1 MSIKFDKHNNFNELI
16 KLLKLT
22 TEYEV
27 VESFKNKV
35 LEFEKKEI
43 DNNFYSIGLIQFLAE
58 NSEFNSF
65 SSVTKE
71 TAEHFL
77 KLYNT
82 KLINEL

>member
-16 KLLKLT
+16 KLLKST

-35 LEFEKKEI
+35 LKIEKKEI
-43 DNNFYSIGLIQFLAE
+43 DNNFYTIGLIQFLAE
-58 NSEFNSF
+58 NQEFNSF
-65 SSVTKE
+65 SSITKE
-71 TAEHFL
+71 TAEYFL

-82 KLINEL
+82 KLNEL